1 MSLNKSLKIL
11 AAATLIACAG
21 TSFAQGASTST
32 PSAAK
37 KELIAKMIQLQQ
49 PGVENIARMLIQ
61 QPVGQ
66 MMQGAGQALQTQV
79 PAEKREA
86 AAKAIEADVR
96 KFVDEAVPLMKDKGA
111 KLSAATWGPI
121 LDEKFSEEELKQI
134 IAWLDN
140 PVSKKYQQVSPEMQ
154 NALGQK
160 LMAEAGPTLDA
171 KFKTL
176 QQATAKNLGITPK
189 PAASAPA
196 AAPAPKK

>member
-1 MSLNKSLKIL
+1 MKIL
-11 AAATLIACAG
+11 ATAALAVCVNTGFAQAATTAPAA
-21 TSFAQGASTST
+21 TPAAAA

-37 KELIAKMIQLQQ
+37 KELIAKLIQLQQ

-66 MMQGAGQALQTQV
+66 LMQGAGQALQTQV

-86 AAKAIEADVR
+86 AAKSIEAEVR
-96 KFVDEAVPLMKDKGA
+96 KFVDEALPMVKDKGA
-111 KLSAATWGPI
+111 KMSAGVWAPM

-134 IAWLDN
+134 IVWLES
-140 PVSKKYQQVSPEMQ
+140 PASKKYQQIGAEMQ

-160 LMAEAGPTLDA
+160 LMAEVGPGLDT

-176 QQATAKNLGITPK
+176 QQSVAKQLGITPK

-196 AAPAPKK
+196 PAKK